1 MEKANMRLATKV
13 CLALAVVAAILWI
26 AVEIMQAAGYVEAN
40 RLRWASAVGSRN
52 CVRGHRHVVIINGQ
66 ERALKMHVI
75 AS

>member
-40 RLRWASAVGSRN
+40 RLRWASGLW
-52 CVRGHRHVVIINGQ
+52 VVAIALGVIGMSLSSMAKK
-66 ERALKMHVI
+66 ER
-75 AS
+75 